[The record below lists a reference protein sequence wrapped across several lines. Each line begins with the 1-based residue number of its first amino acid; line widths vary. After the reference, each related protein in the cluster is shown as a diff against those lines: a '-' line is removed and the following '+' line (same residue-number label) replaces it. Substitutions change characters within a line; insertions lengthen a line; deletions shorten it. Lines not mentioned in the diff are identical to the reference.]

1 MSYLPTPYLVYIYS
15 LLFVFGAIIGSFI
28 NVVIYRVPKQ
38 SFLKEKR
45 SYCPSCKT
53 QIKSYDLI
61 PVLSYLILGGKCRQC
76 KQKISIRY
84 PLVELFCGIMAV
96 LSFLRFDFTYKT
108 PLAFGVVVILVAIF
122 MIDFATMEIP
132 DGLTIAVIPFAI
144 WAIFVFD
151 NVTIMERIIGFFI
164 ISVPMLLLTLAVK
177 SAFGG
182 GDIKLI
188 AVCGF
193 LLGLQ
198 NVVFAMFVA
207 ILLGGS
213 YAVYLL
219 VTGKSKR
226 GAHIAFGPYIC
237 IGVAVSMFYGA
248 EIVSWYLMQFAFNG

>member
-1 MSYLPTPYLVYIYS
+1 MSFLPPLYQAYVYS
-15 LLFVFGAIIGSFI
+15 LLFVFGSIIGSFL

-38 SFLKEKR
+38 NFLKEKR
-45 SYCPSCKT
+45 SYCPNCKE

-61 PVLSYLILGGKCRQC
+61 PVISYLVLGGKCRKC

-108 PLAFGVVVILVAIF
+108 LLAFGVVMILVAIF
-122 MIDFATMEIP
+122 MIDFDTLEIP
-132 DGLTIAVIPFAI
+132 DGLTISLIPFAI
-144 WAIFVFD
+144 AAVFMFD
-151 NVTIMERIIGFFI
+151 NATITERIIGFFV
-164 ISVPMLLLTLAVK
+164 ISVPMLLLTLVVK

-198 NVVFAMFVA
+198 NVVFAMFIA

-213 YAVYLL
+213 YAIYLL

-237 IGVAVSMFYGA
+237 IGVAISLFYGT
-248 EIVSWYLMQFAFNG
+248 EIVKWYMGLFTY